1 MEPGTPY
8 CGNCGYQL
16 TGAVE
21 SSRCP
26 ECGKP
31 LVEVLRRVGEAQ
43 PLGRRY
49 QTATRVFGLP
59 LISIAFGPHGKE
71 RVGKACGII
80 ALGDVA
86 RGWFAF
92 GGFSFGIFA
101 VGGMASGVFAL
112 GGLSLGVFS
121 FAGAAIGL
129 LVAIGGMAVG
139 GIAKGG
145 FAMGYVADGG
155 MAVGNFARGGQP
167 IGPHVISPAVR
178 DLEALQFFERWS
190 PYLGS
195 GPGMNLALPVAVG
208 ALGLLIGIILAFVI
222 AAALYRRHDTG
233 RS

>member
-31 LVEVLRRVGEAQ
+31 LVEILRRVGEGQ

-49 QTATRVFGLP
+49 QSATRLFGLP
-59 LISIAFGPHGKE
+59 LLSIAVGPHGKE
-71 RVGKACGII
+71 RIGKACGIF
-80 ALGDVA
+80 AFGDVA

-92 GGFSFGIFA
+92 GGASFGIFA
-101 VGGMASGVFAL
+101 VGGMASGVFAF
-112 GGLSLGVFS
+112 GGFSLGLFS

-129 LVAIGGMAVG
+129 LVAIGGLAIG

-155 MAVGNFARGGQP
+155 AAIGNFARGGRP

-178 DLEALQFFERWS
+178 DPEAVQFFERWGA
-190 PYLGS
+190 YLGS
-195 GPGMNLALPVAVG
+195 GPGLNLSLPVTVAALALIVG
-208 ALGLLIGIILAFVI
+208 VILALVI
-222 AAALYRRHDTG
+222 AAALYRRRDLG